1 VARIGKLVGSAI
13 DAPRRSRHKA
23 TEDLAAAVRRAL
35 ESVSPAAAGFSVR
48 EARGVVTLRGE
59 VDQMDDIERYEA
71 AARAVP
77 GVSDV
82 DNLLRLTLTG
92 SPHPRV
98 LTA

>member
-1 VARIGKLVGSAI
+1 
-13 DAPRRSRHKA
+13 
-23 TEDLAAAVRRAL
+23 
-35 ESVSPAAAGFSVR
+35 
-48 EARGVVTLRGE
+48 
-59 VDQMDDIERYEA
+59 MDDIERYEA